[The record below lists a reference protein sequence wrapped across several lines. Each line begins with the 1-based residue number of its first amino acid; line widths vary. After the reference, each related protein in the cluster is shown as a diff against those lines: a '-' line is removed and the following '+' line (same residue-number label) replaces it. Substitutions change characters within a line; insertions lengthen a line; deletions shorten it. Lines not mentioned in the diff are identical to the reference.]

1 MSTAAVIP
9 GPGAPGGGLAALLA
23 DLNERL
29 DLLVG
34 EVARPTSVSLGDV
47 THLERTIRRLEGIKL
62 ALIAKADRQD
72 THKRTGDSGTSSWL
86 NGATRSGGGAAARQ
100 VDLAKALDETLP
112 RTKEALG
119 LGEVSTEAASVINST
134 MRKLP
139 ESLTDVERDSI
150 ETTLVRDAKTL
161 DPARLRKQAR
171 LALAAAEKSAEEVA
185 AHQEAELVDEE
196 TRAYQ
201 QAHLTLHNRGDGTTQ
216 GRFTVPTG
224 VAETLRKV
232 LHSMTAPRRDHYKSE
247 GNTTAEGNTIAEDR
261 GRGDGAGGRSS
272 VDGAGRGAAFGLDGR
287 GDESSDGLAGANTS
301 RNSDWDRLDWAQK
314 RGRAFVDLL
323 EHLDTERLHGK
334 VAATVVVTLSLEQA
348 LGAARAA
355 ELSELTGVAA
365 GPSVGAA
372 NTDTGHQHSTA
383 TARRLACNA
392 GILPVVLGGASL
404 PLDVGRQDRFFTE
417 AQRVA
422 LAAIYDE
429 CAAANCDRP
438 YSWSELHHE
447 DPWATGGRT
456 DLDRA
461 VPLCGYHHRLIHD
474 SRVPHRITSGD
485 AGRKTVL
492 FGARC

>member
-1 MSTAAVIP
+1 MSTAPVIP
-9 GPGAPGGGLAALLA
+9 GPGAAGGGLTALLA

-29 DLLVG
+29 DLVAG

-47 THLERTIRRLEGIKL
+47 THLERTIRRLESIKL

-139 ESLTDVERDSI
+139 ESLTADERDSI

-161 DPARLRKQAR
+161 DPTRLRKQAR
-171 LALAAAEKSAEEVA
+171 LALAAAEKSADEVA

-232 LHSMTAPRRDHYKSE
+232 LHSMTAPRRDHHKSE
-247 GNTTAEGNTIAEDR
+247 GSTTGVVSEGGLDR
-261 GRGDGAGGRSS
+261 GHGDGASGTSQ
-272 VDGAGRGAAFGLDGR
+272 VDAGRGAAFGLGVRNDQDPDVLVGDG
-287 GDESSDGLAGANTS
+287 AA

-334 VAATVVVTLSLEQA
+334 VAATVVVTMSLEQA
-348 LGAARAA
+348 LGAGRAA

-365 GPSVGAA
+365 GPSLGAA
-372 NTDTGHQHSTA
+372 HTDTGHQHSTA
-383 TARRLACNA
+383 AARRLACNA

-422 LAAIYDE
+422 LATIYDE
-429 CAAANCDRP
+429 CAAENCDRP
-438 YSWSELHHE
+438 YAWSELHHE

-456 DLDRA
+456 DLQKA

-485 AGRKTVL
+485 AGRKIVL